1 MLIDA
6 DRVSLNSQNHDT
18 ECCWLWFPRPFFD
31 IVFMDLDKKHYA
43 WCKSEQELI
52 SYNKLQTETLY
63 GKWWIGIKNDCMLQV
78 KKWKPNENKV
88 LTTAAVELLD
98 HNSSIYVFW
107 SKRNYS

>member
-1 MLIDA
+1 
-6 DRVSLNSQNHDT
+6 
-18 ECCWLWFPRPFFD
+18 
-31 IVFMDLDKKHYA
+31 MDLDKKHYA

-88 LTTAAVELLD
+88 LTTAAIELLD
-98 HNSSIYVFW
+98 HNSSIYVFEVKEITAKMW
-107 SKRNYS
+107 LWESGFFINAESFVDEA